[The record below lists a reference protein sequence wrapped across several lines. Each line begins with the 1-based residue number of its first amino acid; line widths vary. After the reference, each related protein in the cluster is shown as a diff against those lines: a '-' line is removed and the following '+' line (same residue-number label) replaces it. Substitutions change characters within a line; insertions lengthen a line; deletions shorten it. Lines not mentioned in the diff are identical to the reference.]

1 MSKDQCIRMA
11 NDSPEPVGDVPRSA
25 ESGLSGGAYI
35 AITLLIFIAI
45 SATTI
50 GLLIKPAGW
59 LPKQQDSLS
68 SQFIYFFSKR
78 KLEISEK
85 LQGPRFV
92 VLGGSG
98 ALHSVRAAQLS
109 SALDKN
115 VINWGTQAD
124 LGLAYLLF
132 NAKKVL
138 RPGDTVILVLEY
150 SQYVSTG
157 PSWTLAD
164 YVIPHDLAYLQ
175 TLAPQELISL
185 LGKLTIS
192 EYARKVVDRWQ
203 GPLADGSLALE
214 AINDAGDLIVN
225 NQVDQRSH
233 HKESLSRYP
242 VMGPQIL
249 SKAAR
254 EKITD
259 FLRWC
264 RGNGIYVVSAFPAF
278 LDHPT
283 YHTASA
289 SKFFSDIKEF
299 YLSLGVPTLGSPSD
313 YFFSKDMFFDT
324 GYHMTAEGAKLMT
337 DRMLPHLVHLDF
349 HTLAQG
355 CPASVSP
362 ARRPNCFIDFSRN
375 GYPGFISRA
384 SGLSRK
390 EPWGRWTDGDRAEIT
405 FSESLPK
412 KFELE
417 IVVNAA
423 FGDNAKGPIFVRIG
437 GVEKS
442 FHFTSKGETIRLP
455 FSLSNDATSIE
466 IVPPSPMSPK
476 ALGLG
481 MDARR
486 LGVGLSSVRVVY

>member
-1 MSKDQCIRMA
+1 MA
-11 NDSPEPVGDVPRSA
+11 NDSPEQVGDVARSA
-25 ESGLSGGAYI
+25 KSGLSGGAYL

-45 SATTI
+45 LVTTI

-98 ALHSVRAAQLS
+98 SLYSVRAAQLS
-109 SALDKN
+109 RALEKN
-115 VINWGTQAD
+115 VINWGTHAD
-124 LGLAYLLF
+124 LGLGYKLF
-132 NAKKVL
+132 NAKRIL
-138 RPGDTVILVLEY
+138 RPGDTVILLLEY
-150 SQYVSTG
+150 QHYFSTE

-175 TLAPQELISL
+175 TLPPQELTAL
-185 LGKLTIS
+185 LGNLTVG
-192 EYARKVVDRWQ
+192 EYARKIVDRWY
-203 GPLADGSLALE
+203 GALADGSLALE

-225 NQVDQRSH
+225 NQRDQKDYQ
-233 HKESLSRYP
+233 KEALNRYP
-242 VMGPQIL
+242 VMGAQIL
-249 SKAAR
+249 RKPSKD
-254 EKITD
+254 KIAD
-259 FLRWC
+259 FVRWC
-264 RGNGIYVVSAFPAF
+264 KSNGIYVVAGFPAF
-278 LDHPT
+278 LDYPE
-283 YHTASA
+283 YHTAPS
-289 SKFFSDIKEF
+289 SNFFSDIKEF

-313 YFFSKDMFFDT
+313 YFFPKNMFFDT
-324 GYHMTAEGAKLMT
+324 WYHMNAEGAKIMT
-337 DRMLPHLVHLDF
+337 DRMLPHLVHLEF

-355 CPASVSP
+355 CPASISP
-362 ARRPNCFIDFSRN
+362 GRRLNCFIDFSRD

-384 SGLSRK
+384 SGFSRK